1 MCSVSAAMIGLT
13 AFQGINQ
20 MEAQRQQ
27 TKAQVAYYNA
37 QADAANQNA
46 RIADQQ
52 RAQIADQYLQK
63 QQQLDDRRK
72 LIRGSNLAE
81 AGASGLT
88 SDGSVLDMNASG
100 YDAWKNS
107 SMNLLGNERND
118 TKSAYIKQ
126 VNYENQANA
135 ARASAYNAR
144 QQGRSAMFGTLLSTA
159 ANIYGIKRMYAGTGA
174 KTANSTGSN
183 MLHHQAAIAGMP
195 ETMED
200 EVYALNRYKPKTIVS
215 TTGPYDWLK

>member
-20 MEAQRQQ
+20 MATQRQQ
-27 TKAQVAYYNA
+27 TKAQAAYYNA
-37 QADAANQNA
+37 QAEAANQNA

-52 RAQIADQYLQK
+52 RSQIADQYLQK
-63 QQQLDDRRK
+63 QQQLDDRRR

-88 SDGSVLDMNASG
+88 SDGSVMDMNSSN

-107 SMNLLGNERND
+107 SMNLLNNERND
-118 TKSAYIKQ
+118 TKSAYINQ
-126 VNYENQANA
+126 VNYENRANA
-135 ARASAYNAR
+135 ARTSAYNAR

-159 ANIYGIKRMYAGTGA
+159 ANIYGVSRMYAGAGNKATG
-174 KTANSTGSN
+174 TGNN

-200 EVYALNRYKPKTIVS
+200 EVYALNRYKSKPIINTK
-215 TTGPYDWLK
+215 GPYDWLK

>member
-20 MEAQRQQ
+20 MATQRQQ

-37 QADAANQNA
+37 QADAAQQNA

-52 RAQIADQYLQK
+52 RSQIADQYLQK
-63 QQQLDDRRK
+63 QQQLDDRRR
-72 LIRGSNLAE
+72 LIRGSNLTE

-88 SDGSVLDMNASG
+88 SDGSVMDMNSSN

-107 SMNLLGNERND
+107 SMNLLNNERND
-118 TKSAYIKQ
+118 TKSAYINQ
-126 VNYENQANA
+126 MNYENRANA
-135 ARASAYNAR
+135 ARTSAYNAR

-159 ANIYGIKRMYAGTGA
+159 ANIYGVSRMYAGAGSKAANTG
-174 KTANSTGSN
+174 NN

-200 EVYALNRYKPKTIVS
+200 EVYALNRYKSKPIIS
-215 TTGPYDWLK
+215 TKGPYDWLK